1 MMKINEPSRISGVNP
16 YLKQQ
21 EGKVAGTGKEK
32 AKRKD
37 QLEISPEAKELQELQ
52 AAAKSK
58 TDSARLAKVEELKQQ
73 VSTGTYHVDSGKI
86 AEKLLPY
93 LK

>member
-1 MMKINEPSRISGVNP
+1 MKINEPSRLSGVNP

-21 EGKVAGTGKEK
+21 ESKPAGIGREK

-52 AAAKSK
+52 AAASR
-58 TDSARLAKVEELKQQ
+58 DNADPARQAKVEELKQQ
-73 VSTGTYHVDSGKI
+73 VSTGTYRVDSGKI